1 MVIQNTRV
9 TMDSVYLG
17 DTRELQQ
24 RAYLGFDA
32 SYEVTRDGKVI
43 RKSDGRKYVGS
54 KTLRGYL
61 SVRLPVSCS
70 THKDGRYSFRVH
82 RLVARAY
89 LPDYSEDL
97 QVNHKNGI
105 KTDNRVENL
114 EMCTN
119 AKNVYHAWNT
129 LDSKKKRALAAQR
142 CKEKTRPIAQYTY
155 KGDLVKIW
163 TAHED
168 FDKAFGKDSY
178 SNIWLA
184 IAKGRLRYKHLWY
197 WADDALP
204 TKEEVQYRYVNSY
217 SQGWYFRYQGEIYN
231 LKELALLLHRDR
243 HSLIAEIKNKGYKGV
258 EILHYSEQIRNGNK
272 KR

>member
-1 MVIQNTRV
+1 
-9 TMDSVYLG
+9 MDTLQKIDNIYLG

-24 RAYLGFDA
+24 RAYLCFDA

-43 RKSDGRKYVGS
+43 RKSDGRKYIGS
-54 KTLRGYL
+54 KTRRGYL

-119 AKNVYHAWNT
+119 AENVNHAWNV
-129 LDSKKKRALAAQR
+129 LDSTKRRALAAER
-142 CKEKTRPIAQYTY
+142 CREKARPIAQYTY
-155 KGDLVKIW
+155 KGDFVKMW
-163 TAHED
+163 TAHEIIAEMSK
-168 FDKAFGKDSY
+168 KAYDT
-178 SNIWLA
+178 IWNA
-184 IAKGRLRYKHLWY
+184 IAKRGLRYKCFWY
-197 WADDALP
+197 WADEPLP
-204 TKEEVQYRYVNSY
+204 TKEEVQNRYIHSY
-217 SQGWYFRYQGEIYN
+217 SQGWFFRYMGEIYN